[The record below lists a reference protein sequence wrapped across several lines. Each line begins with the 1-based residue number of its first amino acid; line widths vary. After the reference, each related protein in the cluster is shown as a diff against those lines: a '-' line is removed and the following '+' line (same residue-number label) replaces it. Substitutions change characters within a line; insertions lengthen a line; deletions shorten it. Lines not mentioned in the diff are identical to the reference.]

1 MQDTSSLYNEII
13 TNEPHWFETKV
24 EINEVEYNEGDLMS
38 VSTSYQVFSDNQPE
52 VGNCISAELEVKM
65 QLPPDTIP
73 RMAKVRP
80 YVRVKNDTQESEW
93 IPQGVFFIDTRDITH
108 NDDGNDILTLH
119 CYDAMLKAESD
130 YPSTATSFPKSD
142 IDVVKEIAKTIGLQ
156 STISETTGIDGRT
169 LALMD
174 KNYRIGLPVGYSMRE
189 TLGNIAAMYAGNWV
203 MNYDG
208 QLRLITL
215 SELPPETYYLIDSL
229 FEPITFG
236 GDHILV

>member
-24 EINEVEYNEGDLMS
+24 EINEVEYNEEDLMS

-65 QLPPDTIP
+65 QSPPDPVP

-93 IPQGVFFIDTRDITH
+93 IPQGVFYIDTRETTH

-119 CYDAMLKAESD
+119 CYDAMLKAEAD
-130 YPSTATSFPKSD
+130 YPSTTSSFPKSD
-142 IDVVKEIAKTIGLQ
+142 TEVVKEIAKTMGLQ
-156 STISETTGIDGRT
+156 STVSETTGIDSRT
-169 LALMD
+169 IALMD
-174 KNYRIGLPVGYSMRE
+174 KNYQ
-189 TLGNIAAMYAGNWV
+189 IAAMYAGNWV
-203 MNYDG
+203 MNYEG
-208 QLRLITL
+208 KLRLITL
-215 SELPPETYYLIDSL
+215 AELPPETYYLIDSL